1 MSSYRRNAFG
11 AVALLLLCAGLGWRF
26 WHEHATRP
34 TGPLER
40 LAANAP
46 ATSAPVVA
54 APAPVAVK
62 PANRI
67 PAVTLASG
75 AAPKFSDARFTN
87 RLRNTAATAN
97 ELVRKDHAIL
107 LRNAFVD
114 TDSGEPLEIPA
125 KLRAEG
131 DPGAYIVQ
139 ANGGITAKFR
149 QQVEAAGARIV
160 SYIPNSSFLVMAD
173 ADTAERLNALPNA
186 RTLAYE
192 PYFKLEPELLAKALA
207 EPAPGET
214 LKLILT
220 VPDPVAALPKITA
233 LGGREIFRER
243 GPFGTLVTVEL
254 PGSAL
259 VPLAHLPEIPLIER
273 WQPTVLANDRTGFL
287 LGSTTNPENTNPY
300 PGLTGDGVQIN
311 LNDSGVD
318 VTHPDLGAA
327 RVFSVDNQF
336 LKDSNGHGTH
346 VAGILAGNGSQSATV
361 AYPPQGS
368 LTNASFQ
375 GRAPAAELFV
385 LPVDLLQGP
394 PSGDTYLQET
404 AANNPRRKNSKNEP
418 LISNNSWGYQN
429 FEYSTHSAS
438 FDAAVRDAL
447 PEESGSQPMLY
458 VFSAGNSGFGGENG
472 QGGDFDSVNSPGNAK
487 NVITVGALELAR
499 NLTNA
504 IVTMTTNTNQ
514 IRPVIIVTVGSTV
527 RRPDLWPDQLTNAA
541 FTFKTNFP
549 FAGLTDS
556 DHQVASF
563 SSRGNVG
570 IGTEGDNGRFKPDVV
585 APGTF
590 VISARS
596 AQWQLTNDYPPLF
609 YQTEYELFKDL
620 TDETAPYYRY
630 ESGTSMAAPAVA
642 GLLAQMQEFFQK
654 DTTLRHPS
662 AAGYKALLLNSALP
676 TSTSYLPDPRNPA
689 NYGGWGQPNLPRALN
704 SQITRGGKPLYLIE
718 SDQEDSLPVG
728 LATGESRSYT
738 LTLSS
743 NVVSAPL
750 RITLVWTDPPGN
762 PSGAAKLVNDL
773 DLVVSNVI
781 TGEVIYGNDFDAGPG
796 SSLSQ
801 KTNDLTRFD
810 RVNNVERIVLPAVE
824 DTTNASYVISVIAH
838 RVNVNARGD
847 HPNAIVQ
854 DFALA
859 IASDAVLDGT
869 GAATVGDVTAYTGP
883 ALQLPGAGLP
893 PMIGITNGG
902 ARFNDRVGENSP
914 LINGQPGQ
922 ASQWQF
928 YTFTNSPYTNLN
940 VYSITND
947 TAGNPVTNYLKN
959 GSNVAF
965 VTFPY
970 GGQGNLSLVRSNEAD
985 IDLYVSRDPALLAL
999 DPAALA
1005 AAFKSTSQGATELVF
1020 FTNSPVNGEVYYVGV
1035 KSEDHQAAEYGFV
1048 GLSTDQPF
1056 TTFDSQGF
1064 AHVLTVPL
1072 VQPIPD
1078 GTPNRPGLGLYLAI
1092 STLPGEIRG
1101 VTPRVVT
1108 AGQSFQDLLGNLT
1121 HSRTYAVLNNHSQLR
1136 HTNYGVVSVT
1146 YEDTGSGQP
1155 PGSVLTDGP
1164 GTLVNF
1170 LGEIGTGPWFLAT
1183 SDNALGNTNRIN
1195 YLDLGLLP
1203 NDFGET
1209 FVQRCAEAGRVSLE
1223 VINIPA
1229 DASKLTVTVTNMSPA
1244 LPLQVYIRRDQL
1256 PDLAHP
1262 ENNDKFATI
1271 RPPGGDITLSEF
1283 DIPPLQAGRYFIAVY
1298 NPNAIR
1304 VCYRIRGHLDHD
1316 LSGNRVRTFTSTGG
1330 LSLTDLAS
1338 SSSLIHVDDA
1348 RPVSAVQVGVRLDH
1362 PRESDLAIRVVN
1374 PVGSQVLLAED
1385 RGLANGQGY
1394 GKELVTTNGDFVHV
1408 AFSYERASGRTV
1420 LYVNGHS
1427 VAEGLFKGYQAPTTN
1442 AFFFGVDPT
1451 TGIAATPAPKLDDFG
1466 VWGRPLRAEEVRDI
1480 FRYGFD
1486 GIGKDVSSAGRGL
1499 VALWPFDTDA
1509 VDLINTNK
1517 AVFVGTNFVPGQI
1530 SAAVDMGTAGGRVA
1544 PSKSLDLG
1552 SGSGF
1557 AVDGW
1562 VNFGSAPSVA
1572 IAGWGDTNGVSGPV
1586 LMANLPP
1593 PLGNGIGSLTL
1604 LLNQDGTQ
1612 KLLSPANV
1620 AVKGALNTNTLYAV
1634 FTDLTNR
1641 TAQMIKFA
1649 EPPFASDTRSRT
1661 LARSEFDTN
1670 ADSFYFK
1677 GQSVDGWTVSTN
1689 VVQALR
1695 APEVALTGEGY
1706 LSLQKGG
1713 ISRSFAT
1720 VPGRFYTISYAT
1732 RRTPNAATN
1741 TFSGV
1746 ETFTNGVSLGVIAS
1760 TNLWQTNEFT
1770 FQVFS
1775 NRFSVEVRAAPNAQT
1790 ATLVD
1795 SIRFVEE
1802 PTGLYLP
1809 EEPLKTANVG
1819 SGLGDWQLQLT
1830 DSRKGDVGELKSWQ
1844 LTLTFAPTNP
1854 PAVTL
1859 SNGVAYVTN
1868 VVFGETKYFIVD
1880 VPPEAVAATNYLESL
1895 TGGSGLRLLFDQ
1907 NAIPTGLQPEDYILL
1922 DGVTTPAQWH
1932 TLTTNAVLPQLI
1944 PGQRYYLGVQNDNPS
1959 EVNQFAIRVD
1969 LGLNITPLTNN
1980 VPYAGTNANAG
1991 YIDYYSFEVTNA
2003 VLGLRFA
2010 VTNFGSDVNL
2020 VARRAPLIPTRT
2032 VYDYTSVNVGPAPEE
2047 IRIAPDS
2054 PTNVIPA
2061 GKWLLGV
2068 YVADGT
2074 LPLQPAAYTI
2084 TASEIPLPVVLTN
2097 RVAYADAISNQTGVA
2112 YYAFDVTND
2121 TTTVSFALNNLS
2133 GDVNLYVR
2141 QGFPLPTATDFAY
2154 ASTNKGKADELI
2166 RVTSFDPSIPLGQGR
2181 WFLAVVPV
2189 DPVPVSYTVLA
2200 KTGADFVAVTDL
2212 DDQVPLAGSHQPGDA
2227 SQFYRFLAVP
2237 DTTALLFEIYDLTG
2251 EADLYAAKDTF
2262 PAQSALVYS
2271 DIQAGTA
2278 PELIVVRTNSS
2289 LPDLSGLYYLEVRFP
2304 ATATSRVDYT
2314 IRAAASFGGILE
2326 SGQPLVSQLNPT
2338 VKPGDPLTLQFNSVP
2353 GENYQFE
2360 YTDDIFADV
2369 VDWTPLSPPVVAT
2382 RTTTTATIP
2391 DVPPGSTDT
2400 PGRYYRVVQI
2410 PPP

>member
-1 MSSYRRNAFG
+1 MPSNRRNAFG
-11 AVALLLLCAGLGWRF
+11 AVALLLLCAVLGWRF
-26 WHEHATRP
+26 WQEHAKRQ
-34 TGPLER
+34 TGLLER
-40 LAANAP
+40 MAAVTP
-46 ATSAPVVA
+46 GTSAPVA
-54 APAPVAVK
+54 TAPVAVK
-62 PANRI
+62 PANWI
-67 PAVTLASG
+67 TTVTLAPG
-75 AAPKFSDARFTN
+75 ASPKFADAKFTN

-114 TDSGEPLEIPA
+114 TDSGEPLAVPA

-149 QQVEAAGARIV
+149 QEIEAAGARIV

-173 ADTAERLNALPNA
+173 SDAAERLNALPDA

-207 EPAPGET
+207 DTTPEET

-220 VPDPVAALPKITA
+220 VPDPTAALPKITA
-233 LGGREIFRER
+233 LGGKEIFRER
-243 GPFGTLVTVEL
+243 GPFGTMVTIEL

-259 VPLAHLPEIPLIER
+259 VPLSRLPEIPLIER

-287 LGSTTNPENTNPY
+287 LGSTTDPENTIPY
-300 PGLTGDGVQIN
+300 QGLTGKGVQIN

-318 VTHPDLGAA
+318 VTHPDLGAT
-327 RVFSVDNQF
+327 RVFSVDPAF

-346 VAGILAGNGSQSATV
+346 VAGILVGNGAESATV

-375 GRAPAAELFV
+375 GRAPEAELFV

-404 AANNPRRKNSKNEP
+404 AASNPRRQNPQSEP
-418 LISNNSWGYQN
+418 LISNNSWGYQS

-447 PEESGSQPMLY
+447 PDQSGSQPMLY
-458 VFSAGNSGFGGENG
+458 VFSAGNSGFGGDNG

-499 NLTNA
+499 NLTNS
-504 IVTMTTNTNQ
+504 IITMVTNTNQ
-514 IRPVIIVTVGSTV
+514 VQVVVTVVVGSTV
-527 RRPDLWPDQLTNAA
+527 RRPDLWPSQLTNASLS
-541 FTFKTNFP
+541 FSTNFP

-590 VISARS
+590 VISTRS
-596 AQWQLTNDYPPLF
+596 AQWQLTNDYPLPF
-609 YQTEYELFKDL
+609 YQTEYELFTDL
-620 TDETAPYYRY
+620 TAETAPFYRY

-642 GLLAQMQEFFQK
+642 GLLAQMQEFFQNP
-654 DTTLRHPS
+654 TNNLRHPS

-689 NYGGWGQPNLPRALN
+689 NYSGWGQPNLPRALN
-704 SQITRGGKPLYLIE
+704 SQMTRGGNPLYLIE

-728 LATGESRSYT
+728 LSTGESRSYQLNLNSN
-738 LTLSS
+738 LT
-743 NVVSAPL
+743 SAPF

-762 PSGAAKLVNDL
+762 PTGAAKLVNDL
-773 DLVVSNVI
+773 DLMVSNLI
-781 TGEVIYGNDFDAGPG
+781 TGEVIYGNDFDGGLG
-796 SSLSQ
+796 SSFIQ

-810 RVNNVERIVLPAVE
+810 RVNNVERIVLPAV
-824 DTTNASYVISVIAH
+824 DGAAASSYVISVIAH

-847 HPNAIVQ
+847 HPNGIVQ

-859 IASDAVLDGT
+859 IGSDAVLDDT
-869 GAATVGDVTAYTGP
+869 GAATVGDVADYSGP

-922 ASQWQF
+922 IAQWQF
-928 YTFTNSPYTNLN
+928 YTFTNSPYTNLSIF
-940 VYSITND
+940 SITND
-947 TAGNPVTNYLKN
+947 LAGNPVTNYLKN

-970 GGQGNLSLVRSNEAD
+970 DGQGNLSLVRSNEAD

-1005 AAFKSTSQGATELVF
+1005 AAYKSTSQGATELVF
-1020 FTNSPVNGEVYYVGV
+1020 FTNSPLTGEVYYVGV

-1056 TTFDSQGF
+1056 ATFDNLGF

-1078 GTPNRPGLGLYLAI
+1078 GTPNRPGLGVYLAI

-1108 AGQSFQDLLGNLT
+1108 AGQSFLDLLGNLT
-1121 HSRTYAVLNNHSQLR
+1121 HARTHAVLNNHSPLL
-1136 HTNYGVVSVT
+1136 HTNSGVVSVT
-1146 YEDTGSGQP
+1146 YEDTGSGRP
-1155 PGSVLTDGP
+1155 PGSVPSDGP

-1170 LGEIGTGPWFLAT
+1170 LGGTGTGPWFLAT
-1183 SDNALGNTNRIN
+1183 SDNTLGNSNRIN

-1209 FVQRCAEAGRVSLE
+1209 FVDRCADAGRISLE
-1223 VINIPA
+1223 VINVPA

-1256 PDLAHP
+1256 PDLADP
-1262 ENNDKFATI
+1262 NNNDKFATI
-1271 RPPGGDITLSEF
+1271 RPPGGDISLSEF
-1283 DIPPLQAGRYFIAVY
+1283 DIPPLQAGRYFVAVY
-1298 NPNAIR
+1298 NPNPVQ

-1330 LSLTDLAS
+1330 LTLTDLAV

-1348 RPVSAVQVGVRLDH
+1348 RPVSAVQVGVRLDD
-1362 PRESDLAIRVVN
+1362 PRESDLAIRLVN
-1374 PVGSQVLLAED
+1374 PVSSQVLLAED
-1385 RGLANGQGY
+1385 RGLTDGQGY

-1408 AFSYERASGRTV
+1408 AFSYERASGKAV

-1427 VAEGLFKGYQAPTTN
+1427 VAEGVFQNYKAPTTN

-1451 TGIAATPAPKLDDFG
+1451 TGVAATPAPKLDDFG

-1480 FRYGFD
+1480 FRYGYD
-1486 GIGKDVSSAGRGL
+1486 GIGKDVSSAGTGL

-1509 VDLINTNK
+1509 VDQINTNK
-1517 AVFVGTNFVPGQI
+1517 AVFAGSKFVPGQI
-1530 SAAVDMGTAGGRVA
+1530 SAAIVDTGGKGGRVE

-1562 VNFGSAPSVA
+1562 VDVGTATSVA

-1593 PLGNGIGSLTL
+1593 PLGNGVGSLTL

-1612 KLLSPANV
+1612 ALLSPANV

-1649 EPPFASDTRSRT
+1649 QPPFATDTRTRT
-1661 LARSEFDTN
+1661 VARSEFDTN
-1670 ADSFYFK
+1670 APGFYFP
-1677 GQSVDGWTVSTN
+1677 GQVMDGWTVVSG
-1689 VVQALR
+1689 VAQQLED
-1695 APEVALTGEGY
+1695 PDVALTGSGY
-1706 LSLQKGG
+1706 VSLQKSK
-1713 ISRSFAT
+1713 IQRTFDM
-1720 VPGRFYTISYAT
+1720 VPGRFYTASFAA
-1732 RRTPNAATN
+1732 RRTP
-1741 TFSGV
+1741 FSVPGYSGI
-1746 ETFTNGVSLGVIAS
+1746 EMFGDGVSVAVLTS
-1760 TNLWQTNEFT
+1760 TNLWQTNAYT
-1770 FQVFS
+1770 FQALS
-1775 NRFSVEVRAAPNAQT
+1775 NHFVMELREATNAK
-1790 ATLVD
+1790 ASTLVD
-1795 SIRFVEE
+1795 SILFVEE
-1802 PTGLYLP
+1802 ATGLYLP
-1809 EEPLKTANVG
+1809 EEPLKTANAG
-1819 SGLGDWQLQLT
+1819 SGLGDWQLQFT
-1830 DSRKGDVGELKSWQ
+1830 DSRKGDVGQLKSWQ
-1844 LTLTFAPTNP
+1844 LTLTFAATNP

-1859 SNGVAYVTN
+1859 SNATPYVTN
-1868 VVFGETKYFIVD
+1868 VAFGETKYFIVD
-1880 VPPEAVAATNYLESL
+1880 VPPEAVAATNYLQSI
-1895 TGGSGLRLLFDQ
+1895 TSGSGLRLLFDQ
-1907 NAIPTGLQPEDYILL
+1907 NAIPTGLQPEDYTLL
-1922 DGVTTPAQWH
+1922 DNVTTSGTA
-1932 TLTTNAVLPQLI
+1932 TLTTNALLPQLK
-1944 PGQRYYLGVQNDNPS
+1944 PGQRYYLGVQNDNPT
-1959 EVNQFAIRVD
+1959 ENNQFAIRVD
-1969 LGLNITPLTNN
+1969 LGLNIIPLTNN
-1980 VPYAGTNANAG
+1980 VPYAGSNANQG
-1991 YIDYYSFEVTNA
+1991 YIDYYSFDVTNA

-2020 VARRAPLIPTRT
+2020 VARRAPLIPDRT
-2032 VYDYTSVNVGPAPEE
+2032 TYDYTSVNVGPTPEE
-2047 IRIAPDS
+2047 ILIAPDS

-2061 GKWLLGV
+2061 GRWLLGV
-2068 YVADGT
+2068 YVADPS
-2074 LPLQPAAYTI
+2074 LPLQRADYTI

-2097 RVAYADAISNQTGVA
+2097 RVAYADAISNQTDVA
-2112 YYAFDVTND
+2112 YYAFDITND
-2121 TTTVSFALNNLS
+2121 TTTVSFALTNLS

-2154 ASTNKGKADELI
+2154 ASTNKGKANELI
-2166 RVTSFDPSIPLGQGR
+2166 PVNSFDPAIPLGQGR

-2212 DDQVPLAGSHQPGDA
+2212 DDQVPVAASHQPGDP
-2227 SQFYRFLAVP
+2227 SQFYRFLAVQ

-2251 EADLYAAKDTF
+2251 EADLYVAKDSF
-2262 PAQSALVYS
+2262 PAQATTVYS
-2271 DIQAGTA
+2271 DIQTGTA
-2278 PELIVVRTNSS
+2278 PELIVLRTNI
-2289 LPDLSGLYYLEVRFP
+2289 LPDLSGIYYFEVRFP
-2304 ATATSRVDYT
+2304 VTATNRVDYT
-2314 IRAAASFGGILE
+2314 IRAAASFGGTLE
-2326 SGQPLVSQLNPT
+2326 SGQPLVSQPIPGL
-2338 VKPGDPLTLQFNSVP
+2338 PGDPITLQFNSVP
-2353 GENYQFE
+2353 GEYYQFE
-2360 YTDDIFADV
+2360 YTDDIFADFV
-2369 VDWTPLSPPVVAT
+2369 TWTPLAPPVRAT
-2382 RTTTTATIP
+2382 DTTTTAKVP
-2391 DVPPGSTDT
+2391 DQVPADADI